1 MNTLRVNGRVT
12 AFTEGVFP
20 RAQETGVWGTMGGQ
34 GAYIRCEHGVAGRGL
49 VHRHRQAEGARPQ
62 AAMLQQWDPLG
73 RGWESGVGPGRAQ
86 EGWGGGRQAGRGAHS
101 KAHRSLQGSAR
112 PRLAAD
118 MVEGEEQVVVL
129 SHAGWKTQLEL
140 LVELRGSG
148 RARLGFCWGL
158 GSPVPGPIPSAVW
171 PPQGCRPHCWVPHQC
186 SQNLLPRPSVP
197 LPPCHL
203 LVVVD
208 HRCEGILGEFAAA
221 GLTKDDLGER
231 GHEGPTRDT
240 PPTCPRPS
248 H

>member
-1 MNTLRVNGRVT
+1 MKGVNQEIARGFEAPGALMNTLRVNGRVT

-158 GSPVPGPIPSAVW
+158 GSPVPAPSPQLCGPPRAAGPTVRCPTSA
-171 PPQGCRPHCWVPHQC
+171 PRTCSPAHQC
-186 SQNLLPRPSVP
+186 PCPHATYLLW
-197 LPPCHL
+197 
-203 LVVVD
+203 
-208 HRCEGILGEFAAA
+208 
-221 GLTKDDLGER
+221 
-231 GHEGPTRDT
+231 
-240 PPTCPRPS
+240 
-248 H
+248 